1 MQNLKNSQNFLVDKN
16 LVRNLIQKSQLNK
29 NDIVVEIGPGK
40 GIITNLLAEQVG
52 NVIAIEYDEN
62 LYKALVSQ
70 NQFDNIEYVYDDFL
84 KYHLPRNQKYKV
96 FSNIPFQITADI
108 IKKSQMIII
117 LLKIFFLLCKKKQ
130 LKNIV
135 VCHFKNMKDYELL

>member
-1 MQNLKNSQNFLVDKN
+1 MVIDEIKSTYIGDFLFQCDEEKNMQNLKNSQNFLVDKN

-70 NQFDNIEYVYDDFL
+70 N
-84 KYHLPRNQKYKV
+84 
-96 FSNIPFQITADI
+96 
-108 IKKSQMIII
+108 
-117 LLKIFFLLCKKKQ
+117 
-130 LKNIV
+130 
-135 VCHFKNMKDYELL
+135 

>member
-70 NQFDNIEYVYDDFL
+70 NQFDNIEYVY
-84 KYHLPRNQKYKV
+84 NG
-96 FSNIPFQITADI
+96 
-108 IKKSQMIII
+108 
-117 LLKIFFLLCKKKQ
+117 
-130 LKNIV
+130 IV
-135 VCHFKNMKDYELL
+135 I